1 MKDSFDFSPDIDAIV
16 SEFLD
21 EKTEADLVSP
31 EIPDTEAEASADIS
45 AEISAEDEEPEYI
58 EITTNAR
65 ETDEPSGIGYIPEY
79 ERRQEQKGFAGFLR
93 AFTTLVFS
101 TLSLLLMLFVL
112 VNIHPGAGAEDGSS
126 SQKTRT
132 DLVSIVENFSDNA
145 RAKAFDGLAYIRK
158 IYKIPDGE
166 TSGPAPDRRC
176 FASTDDKAEVLA
188 VIQKAKES
196 GLLEGQDTVF
206 TADTEVYASA
216 PIKYYYDETL
226 LAICWKEKIDG
237 RVCSF
242 AEVKVGD
249 ASQLRRKISDDT
261 YGTSTLAYASEL
273 AAQANA
279 VVAMNADFYAAR
291 DLGITV
297 YDGTLYRFD
306 ESLYHFNRKYN
317 SVDTLFIDSNGDF
330 SYFYYG
336 QQSSREEMEQY
347 IRDNDIRFSVAFGPI
362 LVENHEVRE
371 IGSYSI
377 GELDREYSRAGI
389 AQCDSRHYLYMA
401 VSHSPSGSPCCTVF
415 QFAEFFASKG
425 VETAYCFDGGQT
437 GELLFDG
444 EVYNFIDYNAERLVS
459 DIVYFATAIPEAE
472 ALK

>member
-31 EIPDTEAEASADIS
+31 VIPDTETEAPADIS

-58 EITTNAR
+58 EITSNAR

-79 ERRQEQKGFAGFLR
+79 ERRPEQKGFAGFLR

-196 GLLEGQDTVF
+196 GLLEGQNTVF

-261 YGTSTLAYASEL
+261 YGRSTLAYASEL

-330 SYFYYG
+330 SYF
-336 QQSSREEMEQY
+336 
-347 IRDNDIRFSVAFGPI
+347 II
-362 LVENHEVRE
+362 
-371 IGSYSI
+371 
-377 GELDREYSRAGI
+377 
-389 AQCDSRHYLYMA
+389 
-401 VSHSPSGSPCCTVF
+401 
-415 QFAEFFASKG
+415 
-425 VETAYCFDGGQT
+425 
-437 GELLFDG
+437 
-444 EVYNFIDYNAERLVS
+444 
-459 DIVYFATAIPEAE
+459 
-472 ALK
+472 